1 MDMIKIYATET
12 CPWCKRA
19 RSLAEQYQLKYEYII
34 IYSDELKREF
44 RELFPEATTVPQI
57 TWNGNYI
64 GGYEDFKAEI
74 ENTREFGQGE
84 F

>member
-1 MDMIKIYATET
+1 MTVQIYATET
-12 CPWCKRA
+12 CPYCKKA
-19 RSLAEQYQLKYEYII
+19 RSLAIQYGLKYEYNILFDDN
-34 IYSDELKREF
+34 SRREF
-44 RELFPEATTVPQI
+44 KEKFPGAKTVPQI
-57 TWNGNYI
+57 IWNGNYI